1 MNLKRHIVKI
11 ICFALDR
18 GGEEIK
24 VTFLHVKVNTNQ
36 QRKHHVIWFKS
47 LMLQGEVT
55 WSSCVLIR
63 LPFWRNYGDYG
74 IWLGLFICLLI
85 ARPAEL
91 DGRGPTVCLR
101 VNTHPENGLKS
112 EKSFSSTWEFKSL
125 IAKLKALQ
133 SLHQNEQCRHIR
145 KQRWN
150 DDENTTFTRSL
161 ILNYWTAG
169 WLFTAEGSESLCVSV
184 CQRVSD
190 RHCVLPAADILQ
202 TCLSRVLLG
211 FYCPSTTST
220 KQHPLFC
227 FGTSHSRS
235 LGGTTAVLFFLPCR
249 GNSDSHVCLMVNIQR
264 PSCSASRWTQ
274 PQTCC

>member
-112 EKSFSSTWEFKSL
+112 PSD
-125 IAKLKALQ
+125 AK
-133 SLHQNEQCRHIR
+133 
-145 KQRWN
+145 
-150 DDENTTFTRSL
+150 RSL
-161 ILNYWTAG
+161 SLQLENSKV
-169 WLFTAEGSESLCVSV
+169 WLQNLKRFSLYIKTNNVVISGNNAEMMMK
-184 CQRVSD
+184 
-190 RHCVLPAADILQ
+190 
-202 TCLSRVLLG
+202 T
-211 FYCPSTTST
+211 
-220 KQHPLFC
+220 PL
-227 FGTSHSRS
+227 SRS
-235 LGGTTAVLFFLPCR
+235 L
-249 GNSDSHVCLMVNIQR
+249 
-264 PSCSASRWTQ
+264 
-274 PQTCC
+274 

>member
-85 ARPAEL
+85 AWPAEL

-150 DDENTTFTRSL
+150 DDENATFTLSL

-184 CQRVSD
+184 CQTVTASSQLLTFC
-190 RHCVLPAADILQ
+190 RHVYHAFFWVFIVLQPPQLNSIHYFALALH
-202 TCLSRVLLG
+202 TAG
-211 FYCPSTTST
+211 PSEEQQQCCFSFHAEATVTVTS
-220 KQHPLFC
+220 
-227 FGTSHSRS
+227 
-235 LGGTTAVLFFLPCR
+235 V
-249 GNSDSHVCLMVNIQR
+249 
-264 PSCSASRWTQ
+264 
-274 PQTCC
+274 

>member
-1 MNLKRHIVKI
+1 MILFLNSLFNVLWMACFVCGRWIWNIWPSPPWGGGAKRLELVNMQMNLKRHIVKI

-150 DDENTTFTRSL
+150 DDENTTFTLSL

-169 WLFTAEGSESLCVSV
+169 WLFTGEGSESLCV
-184 CQRVSD
+184 
-190 RHCVLPAADILQ
+190 
-202 TCLSRVLLG
+202 
-211 FYCPSTTST
+211 
-220 KQHPLFC
+220 
-227 FGTSHSRS
+227 
-235 LGGTTAVLFFLPCR
+235 
-249 GNSDSHVCLMVNIQR
+249 R
-264 PSCSASRWTQ
+264 PSLRPPSCWHFADMSITRSFGFLLSFNHLN
-274 PQTCC
+274 